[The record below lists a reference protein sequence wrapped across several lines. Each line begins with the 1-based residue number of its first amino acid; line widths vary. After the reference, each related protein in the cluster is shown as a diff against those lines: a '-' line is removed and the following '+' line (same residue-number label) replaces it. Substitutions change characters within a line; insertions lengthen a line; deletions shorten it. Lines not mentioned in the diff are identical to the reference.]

1 MKAII
6 TFIIVFAILVII
18 HEAGHLFFAKRAGI
32 LVREF
37 AIGFGPKLFYHRD
50 KSGTAYTVR
59 LLPIGGYVRMAGWAD
74 RTTEVKPGTP
84 VTLLLDENNIVKKI
98 SLSHKVVL
106 ENGLPF
112 EVEEIDLEDKLFIR
126 GFINGD
132 EAKAKTYKVDHDA
145 LIVEED
151 GTEILIA
158 PKDVQ
163 MQSASVLGRIMANFA
178 GPMNNFILGILLF
191 IFLAFIQG
199 GSPIANTNQ
208 IGLVQKNSLAEKAG
222 LKAKDY
228 IESVNGVKINNWNE
242 LSAAFREHLDEK
254 VTLNLKVRRKG
265 QTFSLKLPLKTKT
278 YKNERFGT
286 VVGISRPM
294 DHSLVSGVILGG
306 FKEAWSTSV
315 GILKAL
321 ANLLTGFNLNRLSG
335 PVGIFQM
342 SQRAS
347 QAGLLPV
354 IYLMAM
360 LSMNLG
366 FANLFPIP
374 ALDGGKIVLNVIEGI
389 RGKPISHEKEGIIT
403 LVGVAFMLLLMIA
416 VTWNDILSFFM
427 K

>member
-6 TFIIVFAILVII
+6 TFIIIFGILVII
-18 HEAGHLFFAKRAGI
+18 HECGHLFFAKRAGI

-37 AIGFGPKLFYHRD
+37 AIGIGPKLFYHRD
-50 KSGTAYTVR
+50 KSGTAYTIR

-74 RTTEVKPGTP
+74 KMDEINPGTP
-84 VTLLLDENNIVKKI
+84 ITLLLNENNVVQKI
-98 SLSHKVVL
+98 NLSRKVVL

-112 EVEEIDLEDKLFIR
+112 EVEQIDLEDQLFVR

-132 EAKAKTYKVDHDA
+132 ETKSVIYKVDHDA
-145 LIVEED
+145 FIIEED

-163 MQSASVLGRIMANFA
+163 IQSASVVSRILTNFA
-178 GPMNNFILGILLF
+178 GPMNNFILGVLLF
-191 IFLAFIQG
+191 SLLTFMQG

-208 IGLVQKNSLAEKAG
+208 IDSVQKGSLAEKIG
-222 LKAKDY
+222 LKAKDC
-228 IESVNGVKINNWNE
+228 IESVNGVKITDWNE
-242 LSAAFREHLDEK
+242 LVTNFRKHLDKK
-254 VTLNLKVRRKG
+254 VTLKVKRGKKI
-265 QTFSLKLPLKTKT
+265 FSLKLPLKTKI
-278 YKNERFGT
+278 YKNKKFGRAI
-286 VVGISRPM
+286 GISRPM
-294 DHSLVSGVILGG
+294 DRSLVSGIILGG
-306 FKEAWSTSV
+306 FKEAWFASLT
-315 GILKAL
+315 ILKTL
-321 ANLLTGFNLNRLSG
+321 ANLLTGFSLNKLSG

-342 SQRAS
+342 SQIAS
-347 QAGLLPV
+347 KAGFWSV

-374 ALDGGKIVLNVIEGI
+374 ALDGGKIILNVIEGI

-403 LVGVAFMLLLMIA
+403 LVGIVFMLLLMIA
-416 VTWNDILSFFM
+416 VTWNDVSRFFI

>member
-1 MKAII
+1 
-6 TFIIVFAILVII
+6 
-18 HEAGHLFFAKRAGI
+18 
-32 LVREF
+32 
-37 AIGFGPKLFYHRD
+37 
-50 KSGTAYTVR
+50 
-59 LLPIGGYVRMAGWAD
+59 
-74 RTTEVKPGTP
+74 
-84 VTLLLDENNIVKKI
+84 
-98 SLSHKVVL
+98 
-106 ENGLPF
+106 
-112 EVEEIDLEDKLFIR
+112 
-126 GFINGD
+126 
-132 EAKAKTYKVDHDA
+132 
-145 LIVEED
+145 
-151 GTEILIA
+151 LIA

-163 MQSASVLGRIMANFA
+163 MQSASVMGRIMTNFA

-191 IFLAFIQG
+191 IFLAFMQG

-228 IESVNGVKINNWNE
+228 IQSVNGVKINNWNE
-242 LSAAFREHLDEK
+242 LLAAFHEHWDEK
-254 VTLNLKVRRKG
+254 VTLKVKRVD

-278 YKNERFGT
+278 YKNEKFRT
-286 VVGISRPM
+286 VIGISRPM
-294 DHSLVSGVILGG
+294 DHSLVGGVILGG

-315 GILKAL
+315 EILKAL

-342 SQRAS
+342 SKRAS

-403 LVGVAFMLLLMIA
+403 LVGVVFMLLLMIA
-416 VTWNDILSFFM
+416 VTWNDILNFFM